1 MAFWRKGAGAHSIRT
16 ALCALMLLACAQ
28 ASAAAAVDWVA
39 LPAEQLGLA
48 EQAADYA
55 VKYMNFRSLLC
66 GSGTLKELLSVSRMP
81 ADEEGTGERLFLTMD
96 VDVNGANKVVMA
108 EMYRSP
114 GTLPSSPWKVLLP
127 GAIKS
132 RKSSTPEHLTVFQD
146 RWQSVS
152 DSHALVQEG
161 VAKIDELLKNAQVI
175 LESATP
181 NRNPKP

>member
-1 MAFWRKGAGAHSIRT
+1 
-16 ALCALMLLACAQ
+16 MLLACAQ

>member
-1 MAFWRKGAGAHSIRT
+1 MVLRRSSAGAHRVR
-16 ALCALMLLACAQ
+16 AAMCASLLLAYVQ

-39 LPAEQLGLA
+39 LPADQLGLA
-48 EQAADYA
+48 EQAAEYA

-81 ADEEGTGERLFLTMD
+81 ADEQGAGERLFLAMD

-108 EMYRSP
+108 EVYK
-114 GTLPSSPWKVLLP
+114 GTAPSSPWKVLLP

>member
-66 GSGTLKELLSVSRMP
+66 GSGTLTELLSVSRMP
-81 ADEEGTGERLFLTMD
+81 ADEQGAGERLFLTMD

-114 GTLPSSPWKVLLP
+114 GSVPSSPWKVLLP

-161 VAKIDELLKNAQVI
+161 VAKMDQLLKNAQVI
-175 LESATP
+175 L
-181 NRNPKP
+181 

>member
-161 VAKIDELLKNAQVI
+161 VAKMDQLLKNAQVI
-175 LESATP
+175 L
-181 NRNPKP
+181 

>member
-1 MAFWRKGAGAHSIRT
+1 LSRMALRRSAGAHSVRA
-16 ALCALMLLACAQ
+16 ALCASLLLAYAQ
-28 ASAAAAVDWVA
+28 ASAVAAVDWVA

-48 EQAADYA
+48 EQAAEYA

-66 GSGTLKELLSVSRMP
+66 GSGTLTELLSVSHMP
-81 ADEEGTGERLFLTMD
+81 ADEQGAGERLFLTMD

-108 EMYRSP
+108 EMYRGP
-114 GTLPSSPWKVLLP
+114 GTVPSSPWKVLLP

-161 VAKIDELLKNAQVI
+161 VAKMDQLLKNAQVI
-175 LESATP
+175 L
-181 NRNPKP
+181 